1 MKNLI
6 KLEDLG
12 FFLLSLYFYHETG
25 HSWWLYLVLILL
37 PDIGMVGYA
46 ANTRTGAVIY
56 NIFHHRGLSVFLVL
70 SGWVFM
76 EEYLALTGII
86 LLSHASLD
94 RIFGYGL
101 KYRDDFKHTH
111 MQEV

>member
-1 MKNLI
+1 MKTLI

-12 FFLLSLYFYHETG
+12 FFLLSLYFYSQTG
-25 HSWWLYLVLILL
+25 HSWWLYALLILL

-46 ANTRTGAVIY
+46 VNKNLGAIIY
-56 NIFHHRGLSVFLVL
+56 NIFHHRGLAVL
-70 SGWVFM
+70 LLLFGWVSIS
-76 EEYLALTGII
+76 EYVALAGII

-94 RIFGYGL
+94 RVFGYGL
-101 KYRDDFKHTH
+101 KYPDDFKHTH